1 MIWRSPHFVE
11 PSFVEDKPPANNLP
25 WVMAQRWQ
33 KLLFA
38 HWPVPS
44 ADLKAL
50 LPPGLQPDLFEGE
63 AWISIVPFQL
73 DYMARVAHRLL
84 PWKQFLELNLR
95 TYVRYRDQPG
105 VYFFCLDA
113 TDALSVWGARRF
125 FKLAYFNAQASLNTS
140 NSEIRYQSRRK
151 DSGFQAA
158 LDISYRPT
166 GKVFSTCPGQLD
178 HWLTSRY
185 RFFSTDARHQVYEGH
200 IHHAPWQLQPAE
212 AEIHH
217 NTMAEAHGLT
227 LPARPPILHY
237 SDSLDVIAWPVT
249 RINP

>member
-1 MIWRSPHFVE
+1 MIWRPPHFVE
-11 PSFVEDKPPANNLP
+11 PGFLDEKTHANNPP

-38 HWPVPS
+38 HWPLPS
-44 ADLKAL
+44 ADIEAR
-50 LPPGLQPDLFEGE
+50 LPPGLELDLFEGE

-73 DYMARVAHRLL
+73 NYMARVAHRLL
-84 PWKQFLELNLR
+84 PWKRFLELNLR

-113 TDALSVWGARRF
+113 TDPLSVWGARRF
-125 FKLAYFNAQASLNTS
+125 FKLAYFNAQASLNGVD
-140 NSEIRYQSRRK
+140 SEIRYRSRRK
-151 DSGFQAA
+151 DSGPQAE

-166 GKVFSTCPGQLD
+166 GEVFSTRPGQLD

-185 RFFSTDARHQVYEGH
+185 RFFSTDTRHRVYEGR
-200 IHHAPWQLQPAE
+200 IHHAPWQLQSAE
-212 AEIHH
+212 AEIRH
-217 NTMAEAHGLT
+217 NTMAQAHGLT

-237 SDSLDVIAWPVT
+237 SDSLDVIAWPVSSM
-249 RINP
+249 I